1 MKLIKDNEIVEK
13 KSKFFGYLFE
23 CEKEDEVKEAIDYL
37 KKQHKITIS
46 GKLPVEYFNDIWY
59 SGKTSEESIMK
70 GSEESWQQ

>member
-1 MKLIKDNEIVEK
+1 MTKKALLNATDIANMLGIS
-13 KSKFFGYLFE
+13 KSKAYQIIREGN
-23 CEKEDEVKEAIDYL
+23 DYL
-37 KKQHKITIS
+37 KKQHKLTIS